1 MEILSECDLLDDQAD
16 SDLVAYRQLAFGRL
30 AFGLT
35 EDRVKQKLWYVIH
48 KNLLNFLIYVE
59 KFF

>member
-35 EDRVKQKLWYVIH
+35 EDRVKQKLCFY
-48 KNLLNFLIYVE
+48 LI
-59 KFF
+59 KSNRC